1 MTLVPAADHIYYVAS
16 AYTVAALGLGGVI
29 VAAWRNARHWNRQ
42 AETLRQDRISDD
54 T

>member
-1 MTLVPAADHIYYVAS
+1 MTLVSAADHIYYVAA
-16 AYTVAALGLGGVI
+16 AYAVAATGLGGLVI
-29 VAAWRNARHWNRQ
+29 ATWRSARHWNRQ